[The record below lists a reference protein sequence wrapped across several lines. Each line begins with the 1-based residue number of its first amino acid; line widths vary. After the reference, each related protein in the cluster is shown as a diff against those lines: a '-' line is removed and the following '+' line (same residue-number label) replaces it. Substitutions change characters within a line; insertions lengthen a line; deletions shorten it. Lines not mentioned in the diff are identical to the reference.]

1 VKHCNKCN
9 TLKQTT
15 EFYKNKTK
23 SNGLDSSCKLCST
36 KRYEAWRQ
44 QNYQK
49 ALVFNRASA
58 EKWRKEKPHKNA
70 AKAREYVVKKTNAQP
85 VWLTASQKLHIDCKY
100 SVAAMLS
107 KNTEEQYHV
116 DHIVPLKGKTVCGL
130 HVPWN
135 LQVIPAQENLR
146 KSNRI

>member
-1 VKHCNKCN
+1 VKHCSKCN
-9 TLKQTT
+9 QTKEFT
-15 EFYKNKTK
+15 EFYKNKSK
-23 SNGLDSSCKLCST
+23 SDGLDSSCKLCS
-36 KRYEAWRQ
+36 KSRYESWRK

-49 ALVFNRASA
+49 ALVFNRESA
-58 EKWRKEKPHKNA
+58 AKWRKEKPHKNA
-70 AKAREYVVKKTNAQP
+70 AKAREYLVKKTNAQP
-85 VWLTASQKLHIDCKY
+85 SWLTELHKVQIACKY

-135 LQVIPAQENLR
+135 LQVLTAKANLS